1 MSLFLYYFCYQ
12 CLVWDVYKFLKLIF
26 RIVFEFVK
34 DEPVPAFDRDR
45 THCQSRRCTDLDPG
59 RLRHPLRLSQRPSL
73 TLAIWSSSANL
84 SNVQQRYMVPHAVW
98 KMAKLFCDQIHD
110 RYSCLHYWSE
120 ICWKSKLDVSG
131 ESSCDWCTMRITAG
145 MDVWSN
151 ISRRWEART
160 ILMILRWGTPLTD
173 SYLGSTSI
181 GEKNLN
187 AFIVL
192 DTNAKE
198 LTTDRVW
205 FLKYLQETWWT
216 KTNGCREQN
225 FTWGSKRKDGDPI
238 WPNASLTSCLSVYI
252 RLAVT
257 H

>member
-1 MSLFLYYFCYQ
+1 MFSN
-12 CLVWDVYKFLKLIF
+12 
-26 RIVFEFVK
+26 
-34 DEPVPAFDRDR
+34 
-45 THCQSRRCTDLDPG
+45 
-59 RLRHPLRLSQRPSL
+59 
-73 TLAIWSSSANL
+73 AIWF
-84 SNVQQRYMVPHAVW
+84 PT
-98 KMAKLFCDQIHD
+98 LFGRWQSYFVTRSMIGITDS
-110 RYSCLHYWSE
+110 YLHYWSE

-225 FTWGSKRKDGDPI
+225 FTWGSKRKDEDPI
-238 WPNASLTSCLSVYI
+238 WPNASLTSCLSASIRFSVESCSNYI
-252 RLAVT
+252 SFQYFVFLTQSKYYQIQGHGASEPEIVQGWLPGV
-257 H
+257 

>member
-1 MSLFLYYFCYQ
+1 MFSN
-12 CLVWDVYKFLKLIF
+12 
-26 RIVFEFVK
+26 
-34 DEPVPAFDRDR
+34 
-45 THCQSRRCTDLDPG
+45 
-59 RLRHPLRLSQRPSL
+59 
-73 TLAIWSSSANL
+73 AIWF
-84 SNVQQRYMVPHAVW
+84 PT
-98 KMAKLFCDQIHD
+98 LFGRWQSYFVTRSMIGIPD
-110 RYSCLHYWSE
+110 SCLHSWSE

-131 ESSCDWCTMRITAG
+131 ESSCDWCTTRITAG

-160 ILMILRWGTPLTD
+160 ILMIFRWGTPLTD

-225 FTWGSKRKDGDPI
+225 FTWGSKRKDVDPI

>member
-1 MSLFLYYFCYQ
+1 MIFISKFIKCSATLYGSPR
-12 CLVWDVYKFLKLIF
+12 CLEDGKAILWPDPWSVLLIPIYTIGPRF
-26 RIVFEFVK
+26 
-34 DEPVPAFDRDR
+34 A
-45 THCQSRRCTDLDPG
+45 G
-59 RLRHPLRLSQRPSL
+59 NL
-73 TLAIWSSSANL
+73 T
-84 SNVQQRYMVPHAVW
+84 
-98 KMAKLFCDQIHD
+98 
-110 RYSCLHYWSE
+110 
-120 ICWKSKLDVSG
+120 KLDVSG

-181 GEKNLN
+181 GEKNIN

-192 DTNAKE
+192 DKNSKE